1 LVNIFKM
8 KLSFTKK
15 RNNYIIKWNI
25 AYIELEMIGA
35 VKVHKSLKEV
45 LCGFIGQ
52 FFLIEAVH
60 EPIVE
65 KQDRVKALLEE
76 FDDIFC
82 RT

>member
-1 LVNIFKM
+1 
-8 KLSFTKK
+8 
-15 RNNYIIKWNI
+15 
-25 AYIELEMIGA
+25 
-35 VKVHKSLKEV
+35 VHKSLKEV
-45 LCGFIGQ
+45 FCGFIGQ
-52 FFLIEAVH
+52 FFLIEAAD

>member
-1 LVNIFKM
+1 MNNYRI
-8 KLSFTKK
+8 K
-15 RNNYIIKWNI
+15 RNIET
-25 AYIELEMIGA
+25 IELQMIG
-35 VKVHKSLKEV
+35 VVNMHKSLKEV
-45 LCGFIGQ
+45 FSGFIGQ
-52 FFLIEAVH
+52 FFLIEAAD

>member
-1 LVNIFKM
+1 
-8 KLSFTKK
+8 
-15 RNNYIIKWNI
+15 
-25 AYIELEMIGA
+25 MIGA